1 MKLPALFA
9 FVSLVL
15 TSALANTEP
24 TPPSLAKPVIV
35 FVHGAWGGGWQF
47 KKVAPLLEARGYAV
61 YRPTLTG
68 LGERVHLATADTGLA
83 THIDDI
89 VNLIL
94 FENLHE
100 VILVGHSYGGMV
112 ITGVADRIPERI
124 ARLVYLDALLPVDG
138 ESAATMGKAG
148 MDALLQRAKSGF
160 IAPWWVRPDK
170 PFPRDVPHPVKTFTD
185 VIALKNPAAAK
196 ILGTY
201 ILTVDQGR
209 RPEDDDFYSASLR
222 AKARGWP
229 VFQMEADH
237 NPEWFKPAETV
248 ELLARALAAAPV
260 SGK

>member
-1 MKLPALFA
+1 MKLRSHLA
-9 FVSLVL
+9 FVCFSSALVL
-15 TSALANTEP
+15 AAAEP
-24 TPPSLAKPVIV
+24 VPAPPAQPVV
-35 FVHGAWGGGWQF
+35 VLVHGAWGGGWQF
-47 KKVAPLLEARGYAV
+47 KKVAPLLAARGYTV

-89 VNLIL
+89 VNLIV
-94 FENLHE
+94 FENLHD

-124 ARLVYLDALLPVDG
+124 ARLVYLDAMLPVDG
-138 ESAATMGKAG
+138 ESAASLGKAG
-148 MDALLQRAKSGF
+148 MAALLQRAKDGF

-196 ILGTY
+196 IPGAY

-229 VFQMEADH
+229 VLVMEADH

-248 ELLARALAAAPV
+248 ELLVHALAAEPV